1 MLGQKRLRKGI
12 PMLIANDVSQAM
24 GKSTNQI
31 TIITDD
37 EELSFPEKEKIT
49 GSRRNRS
56 ISCSPSGQT
65 KPVSNQVSLHYLLQQ
80 QRSSENFRDLC
91 DI

>member
-1 MLGQKRLRKGI
+1 
-12 PMLIANDVSQAM
+12 MLIANDVSQAM

-37 EELSFPEKEKIT
+37 EELSFPRREIT
-49 GSRRNRS
+49 GSRNCS

-65 KPVSNQVSLHYLLQQ
+65 KPVSNQVNLNYLLQQ
-80 QRSSENFRDLC
+80 QRSSENFQTTFEMTLMPC
-91 DI
+91 